1 MKRFTQFVREEA
13 HKVGDLV
20 KFRIPHPTSP
30 SGTNGV
36 AGTIK
41 RILPDGR
48 LEVKSQQHGYF
59 TLDPETLT
67 LKEAGGGGGGS
78 AGGAGGSSGGGMS
91 GGGDPGE
98 GEGVAANN
106 AGEGNI
112 AGIGVNKAGK
122 PANWGEPGVD
132 LRKHRQDEAGNEY
145 DYTND
150 IMTDE
155 YDVREELVRENL
167 IEAVETFAGAPV
179 FTVDMDRVMK
189 SRFGKNR
196 YHRYDRY
203 VGNDSVGE
211 AIRQYGRKNPGD
223 IILKDEKTAVMSYL
237 RRATPV
243 GE

>member
-1 MKRFTQFVREEA
+1 MKRFKQFVKEA
-13 HKVGDLV
+13 GSQCALCKCPATGK
-20 KFRIPHPTSP
+20 KFGFSVCDYHQT
-30 SGTNGV
+30 
-36 AGTIK
+36 
-41 RILPDGR
+41 
-48 LEVKSQQHGYF
+48 HGED
-59 TLDPETLT
+59 DPPCPKCGWPGSAPVT
-67 LKEAGGGGGGS
+67 EAGGGGS
-78 AGGAGGSSGGGMS
+78 AGGSSGGGMS
-91 GGGDPGE
+91 SGGDPGE

-132 LRKHRQDEAGNEY
+132 LEKHRREMKKEAGNEY

>member
-1 MKRFTQFVREEA
+1 MKRFTQFVKEA
-13 HKVGDLV
+13 TRKL
-20 KFRIPHPTSP
+20 R
-30 SGTNGV
+30 
-36 AGTIK
+36 
-41 RILPDGR
+41 
-48 LEVKSQQHGYF
+48 
-59 TLDPETLT
+59 
-67 LKEAGGGGGGS
+67 EAGGGGAGGGS
-78 AGGAGGSSGGGMS
+78 GAGAGSSGGMS
-91 GGGDPGE
+91 GGDPGE

-132 LRKHRQDEAGNEY
+132 LEKHRREMKKEAGNEY

-155 YDVREELVRENL
+155 TVVEALIQENL
-167 IEAVETFAGAPV
+167 LESVQPTETFAGAPV
-179 FTVDMDRVMK
+179 FTVDMDRMMK

-203 VGNDSVGE
+203 VGDDAIGE
-211 AIRQYGRKNPGD
+211 AIRQYGRQKSGS
-223 IILKDEKTAVMSYL
+223 IILKDSKTAVMSYL
-237 RRATPV
+237 RRAKPV